1 MTARKVRLVA
11 TPRRRGDTRATTDSP
26 AISTFTQIGGVLR
39 VATEHSRSDRAML
52 VISSTGTNLF
62 LTPTECRQW
71 AAALEIAAG
80 LPRRPGADPLTA
92 FLNRTYALAE
102 DCKAEASISEEM
114 GDSSDQARSEG
125 YYNALIDACDELR
138 RVIGA

>member
-1 MTARKVRLVA
+1 MTARKARLVA
-11 TPRRRGDTRATTDSP
+11 TPKRHHNGKLDQTGWALS
-26 AISTFTQIGGVLR
+26 SFSQIGGALR
-39 VATEHSRSDRAML
+39 VATAHSRDDRAML
-52 VISSTGTNLF
+52 VINSTGTNLF

-80 LPRRPGADPLTA
+80 LPRRPAADPLTA

-102 DCKAEASISEEM
+102 KYKAAASISEEM

-125 YYNALIDACDELR
+125 YYNALIDACDELS